1 MQFTQNPYELPYL
14 KSLTKLLFLLSF
26 SVFLIWGCSQEK
38 NTFINRGYH
47 NVTSKFNGYYN
58 GREKIREGVK
68 KLESNYKEDYKSLLP
83 LFIYGTKED
92 AKGVTPEMDLAIE
105 KFSRVIEM
113 HSMSIGGKEYCK
125 WIDDTYMGIGKANFY
140 KQEYDEAKSFFEYVA
155 KEYKRQ
161 PIKFE
166 ALLWM
171 VRTYVEK
178 ERYSEAERI
187 LTILEGER
195 NFPPEY
201 IEEKSLVTADYFIK
215 QQNYEMA
222 IPEIKQAITLTKKK
236 SVRIRLLY
244 ILAQLYQLDGDA
256 GLAIGFYKEVIKS
269 HPPYEMEFYAK
280 ISLATAF
287 SSDAGGGNDIIELL
301 TKMIND
307 DKNLDYLDQIY
318 YALAEVY
325 IKNGDEDKGIEALKM
340 SAKSSTDNRDQKGLS
355 FYKLAQIYFDRLSY
369 ESAQKYYDSTK
380 TYLSAEHPDFDKII
394 KISTSLTDLVKN
406 IKIIEEEDSLQSLTK
421 LSEKELED
429 LIYASIDE
437 FEKEQERKEREF
449 ERDAS
454 GFGDQ
459 GNSYNSMPDEGNGKW
474 YFYNPTAISF
484 GANEFKRVWG
494 ARTNEDNW
502 RRSNKESSGSFDD
515 LFAEEES
522 KGAADST
529 KTNDPTDFEYYTQA
543 IPFSEEQLAESNKR
557 LVKAYYDLGVIY
569 KDQLEDN
576 LKSIETLELLVQKF
590 DTSDYH
596 LVSYYRLYRLY
607 DAEGNTFKSNYYK
620 DLILTQYPDSEYAKL
635 ILNPDYFKEENQERE
650 QLVAYYE
657 KTYGYYKRGY
667 YKACITNCEES
678 ETKFPKNDLQA
689 KFLLLKAQS
698 KGRMGEKEAFIA
710 ELESLSKNFGSKPEG
725 KEAQEILNYWT
736 LSQAEA
742 KKRAEEEELLKKGYD
757 LNKESKHTAVLI
769 VPNLDMDMEKVKAS
783 ISNFNTQYFKTNNLS
798 INAIFIDKEN
808 QMVSIKNFDNAEKAL
823 SYYNTFLK
831 NQTYL
836 KDINDKAYDFFVI
849 SFENYPI
856 YFQKKDTKEY
866 LDFFSKSYLNETN

>member
-83 LFIYGTKED
+83 LFIYGTEED

-256 GLAIGFYKEVIKS
+256 GLAIGFYKQVIKS

-325 IKNGDEDKGIEALKM
+325 IKKGDEDKGVEALKM

-502 RRSNKESSGSFDD
+502 RRSNKESSGGFDD

-529 KTNDPTDFEYYTQA
+529 KTIDPTDFEYYTQA

-678 ETKFPKNDLQA
+678 ETRFPKNELQA